1 MPPFSPLVPDSGYD
15 YSAVAMKTAATGA
28 TVKGTTPSTIK
39 GARVASAPNEPV
51 TMSTKPEPNSTPE
64 EHALPIPLGA
74 ALRSRYDAVMARVA
88 AAAARSGRRASDIS
102 VVAVTKHASMEQV
115 RDLLSFGHADLG
127 ENRVQQLIQR
137 AALVD
142 EQLLRRRERPNA
154 VLPNGSA
161 AEASTPVV
169 RWHLIGTLQR
179 NKVKKAIEIVRL
191 VHSVDSLRLAEEIQE
206 CCQRRS
212 QPVDVLVEVNVSGE
226 RSKHGVAPAAA
237 RHVVEMIDT
246 MIHLRA
252 RGLMC
257 MAPENKDG
265 SIDPVEARRTF
276 ERCAELFEEIKAS
289 RVGNTD
295 AGLRFDILSMGMSG
309 DFEAAIECGA
319 NMVRVG
325 SAIFGDHAP
334 RLESPE
340 D

>member
-1 MPPFSPLVPDSGYD
+1 
-15 YSAVAMKTAATGA
+15 MKS
-28 TVKGTTPSTIK
+28 TTPSTTK
-39 GARVASAPNEPV
+39 GARVTSMPAETA
-51 TMSTKPEPNSTPE
+51 TMVPKHEPNAQPSSPDDRN
-64 EHALPIPLGA
+64 ANVPLGA
-74 ALRSRYDAVMARVA
+74 ALRSRYDSVMARVA
-88 AAAARSGRRASDIS
+88 AAAARSGRRASDIA

-115 RDLLSFGHADLG
+115 RDLLSFGHLDLG

-142 EQLLRRRERPNA
+142 EQMLRRRERPNA
-154 VLPNGSA
+154 VLPNGNGVDANGSG
-161 AEASTPVV
+161 V

-179 NKVKKAIEIVRL
+179 NKVKKAIEISRL

-206 CCQRRS
+206 CCQKRT

-265 SIDPVEARRTF
+265 SVDPVEARRTF
-276 ERCAELFEEIKAS
+276 VRCAELFEEIKAS
-289 RVGNTD
+289 RIGNTD

-309 DFEAAIECGA
+309 DFETAIECGA
-319 NMVRVG
+319 NMVRIG
-325 SAIFGDHAP
+325 SAIFGDYTP
-334 RLESPE
+334 PE
-340 D
+340 ETNED